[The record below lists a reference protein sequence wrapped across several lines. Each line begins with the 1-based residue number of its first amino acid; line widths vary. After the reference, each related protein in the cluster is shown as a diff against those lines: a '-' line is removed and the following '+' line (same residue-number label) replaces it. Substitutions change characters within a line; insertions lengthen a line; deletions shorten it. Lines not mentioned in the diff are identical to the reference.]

1 MLLKIGVTELN
12 VRFCL
17 IIKRFRPICLYY
29 PKLTSTLTLCQQ
41 FQCLKFS
48 FYQRDRWKM
57 SYLPFSFGL
66 DAQVFFLHFFL
77 ILFFSLIVKC
87 LLLIP
92 TFPVSVSP
100 CSPDLYCCHH
110 QCQLWSL
117 KHLSFIC
124 SFVPTFQFLLTL
136 IAPLCSKNSEQTNK
150 RLVFQGELPLP
161 HFYAVSLKDEVVI

>member
-1 MLLKIGVTELN
+1 M
-12 VRFCL
+12 
-17 IIKRFRPICLYY
+17 
-29 PKLTSTLTLCQQ
+29 
-41 FQCLKFS
+41 
-48 FYQRDRWKM
+48 
-57 SYLPFSFGL
+57 YLPFSFGL
-66 DAQVFFLHFFL
+66 DAQMFFLHFFL
-77 ILFFSLIVKC
+77 ILFFSLMVKC

-100 CSPDLYCCHH
+100 RNPDLYCCHH

-150 RLVFQGELPLP
+150 RLVSHGELPPTPFMQWIWRMRWWYNWNTCELLQRKKNGTTILKNILI
-161 HFYAVSLKDEVVI
+161 FLANLKIQISFVSAVSFPDIHSRSR